1 MTDSAV
7 ETADFESALDAF
19 VDELLTCERYQA
31 LVDAREALE
40 ADQEA
45 QELLEAYRETE
56 RELQDGEFD
65 ASLMSDLREIQ
76 ADLSELESV
85 TRHREARDAFERLLA
100 ETDDVV
106 SEWIGQAFA
115 QSLGGGCC

>member
-1 MTDSAV
+1 VTDSAV
-7 ETADFESALDAF
+7 ETADVESALDAF
-19 VDELLTCERYQA
+19 VDELLACGRYQA
-31 LVDAREALE
+31 LVEAREALE

-85 TRHREARDAFERLLA
+85 THHREARDAFERLLA

-106 SEWIGQAFA
+106 SERIGQAFA